1 MLERRKGLVPLR
13 STQRTRAAS
22 EVAWVCVLEDSREGK
37 RVPFFEGEPLRLR
50 EWAYGRPRGR
60 GGLLWGTG
68 LEPPAIQDRASCGL
82 DHLRCNLGR
91 R

>member
-37 RVPFFEGEPLRLR
+37 RVPFFL
-50 EWAYGRPRGR
+50 
-60 GGLLWGTG
+60 
-68 LEPPAIQDRASCGL
+68 RASRCAYANGPMAGPGGGVGCFGAQAWNRRSTHYGL
-82 DHLRCNLGR
+82 TLSALR
-91 R
+91 

>member
-50 EWAYGRPRGR
+50 EWAMAGPGGGVGCFGAQAWNRRSTHYG
-60 GGLLWGTG
+60 LTLS
-68 LEPPAIQDRASCGL
+68 A
-82 DHLRCNLGR
+82 LR
-91 R
+91 